1 MPGVFVHLIAGSAM
15 FFIGRYYFKNYFDGK
30 HKKKERLLL
39 AAVCMS
45 FSLIPDF
52 FLGIYYTTH
61 ILPFDFLVKYH
72 IFAHL
77 IFSPIAIAVLLILKY
92 LVNTNRDP
100 VWIMGLW
107 CVVLHIA
114 MDLFIQEIGWFI

>member
-1 MPGVFVHLIAGSAM
+1 MPGVFVHLMTGSAM
-15 FFIGRYYFKNYFDGK
+15 FFIGRYYFKNYFDDE

-39 AAVCMS
+39 GAVCLS

-61 ILPFDFLVKYH
+61 ILPFDFLVEYH
-72 IFAHL
+72 IFSHL
-77 IFSPIAIAVLLILKY
+77 IFSPIAIAILLILKY
-92 LVNTNRDP
+92 LVNTNREP

-107 CVVLHIA
+107 CVVLHIV
-114 MDLFIQEIGWFI
+114 MDLFIPEIGWFI